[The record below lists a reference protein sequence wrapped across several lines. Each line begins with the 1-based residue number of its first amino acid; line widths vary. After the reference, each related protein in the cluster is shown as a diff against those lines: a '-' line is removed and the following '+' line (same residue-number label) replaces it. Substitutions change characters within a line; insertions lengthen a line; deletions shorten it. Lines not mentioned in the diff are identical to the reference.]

1 VIIGDGS
8 MKDTLVVKGLDGND
22 ITLFVIDIIEDTM
35 TNKQY
40 MYYTID
46 GNDDVFVSGLVENNG
61 TYSLEQVS
69 EEEKNILIE
78 ALKDGR
84 N

>member
-1 VIIGDGS
+1 

-61 TYSLEQVS
+61 TYSLEKVS

>member
-1 VIIGDGS
+1 
-8 MKDTLVVKGLDGND
+8 MKDTLVVKGLDGKD

-61 TYSLEQVS
+61 TYSLEQIS

>member
-1 VIIGDGS
+1 
-8 MKDTLVVKGLDGND
+8 MKDTLVVKGLDGKH

>member
-1 VIIGDGS
+1 
-8 MKDTLVVKGLDGND
+8 MKDTLVVKGLDGKD

-46 GNDDVFVSGLVENNG
+46 GNDDVFV
-61 TYSLEQVS
+61 
-69 EEEKNILIE
+69 
-78 ALKDGR
+78 
-84 N
+84 

>member
-1 VIIGDGS
+1 

-78 ALKDGR
+78 TLKDGR

>member
-1 VIIGDGS
+1 MIIGDGS

>member
-1 VIIGDGS
+1 
-8 MKDTLVVKGLDGND
+8 MKDTLVVKGLDGKD

>member
-1 VIIGDGS
+1 